1 MEKKYMNPSIFETN
15 IFYLI
20 IGVSLLLLGSLVQS
34 KEIYS
39 GLIITEY
46 LIIFIPT
53 ITYLKARGYNLKKVL
68 KLNKISAKEVALI
81 FLIVIFSYPVG
92 VFLNY
97 LMLLLLSNFTEL
109 KPTPVPIPQNT
120 GEYLL
125 GLLVISLSPGICEEV
140 LFRGMVMSSYDKL
153 GKKKAIIISA
163 ILFGMFHF
171 NLQNLVG
178 PIFLGIIFGLIVYK
192 TNSLFSTM
200 IAHGVNNAIATT
212 IAYLAM
218 SNMNNLSIE
227 SQDIG
232 ISIGSFATVLTV
244 IIGFVI
250 AMISGTIA
258 YTLYKSLPNNN
269 HEEDISFEEYTPRV
283 VHYLPLFAVLVI
295 FIIYN
300 YIFLFV
306 Y

>member
-1 MEKKYMNPSIFETN
+1 MERKHMNPSIFETN

-20 IGVSLLLLGSLVQS
+20 IGVLLLFLGGLVQS
-34 KEIYS
+34 KEIYL

-46 LIIFIPT
+46 LIILLPT
-53 ITYLKARGYNLKKVL
+53 ITYLKARGYSLKKVL

-97 LMLLLLSNFTEL
+97 LMILLLSNFTEL
-109 KPTPVPIPQNT
+109 KPTPIPIPKST
-120 GEYLL
+120 WEYFL

-140 LFRGMVMSSYDKL
+140 LFRGMVMSSYEKL

-163 ILFGMFHF
+163 ILFGIFHF

-178 PIFLGIIFGLIVYK
+178 PIFLGIIFGFIAYK

-200 IAHGVNNAIATT
+200 IAHGVNNSIATT
-212 IAYLAM
+212 IAYLTM
-218 SNMNNLSIE
+218 RNMDKISIE

-232 ISIGSFATVLTV
+232 ISMGSFATVLT
-244 IIGFVI
+244 IIVGFVI
-250 AMISGTIA
+250 AIISGAIA
-258 YTLYKSLPNNN
+258 YTLYKSLPDNSY
-269 HEEDISFEEYTPRV
+269 EEDISFEEYTPRV
-283 VHYLPLFAVLVI
+283 VHYLPLLVVLVI

-300 YIFLFV
+300 YMVLFV

>member
-46 LIIFIPT
+46 LIILLPT
-53 ITYLKARGYNLKKVL
+53 ITYLKARGYSLKKVL

-97 LMLLLLSNFTEL
+97 LMILLLSNFTEL
-109 KPTPVPIPQNT
+109 KPTPIPIPQNT

-125 GLLVISLSPGICEEV
+125 GLLVISFSPGICEEV

-200 IAHGVNNAIATT
+200 VAHGVNNAIATT

-269 HEEDISFEEYTPRV
+269 EEDISFEEYTPRV

>member
-46 LIIFIPT
+46 LIILVPT
-53 ITYLKARGYNLKKVL
+53 ITYLKARGYSLKKVL
-68 KLNKISAKEVALI
+68 KLNRISAKEVALI

-97 LMLLLLSNFTEL
+97 LMILLLSNFTEL
-109 KPTPVPIPQNT
+109 KPTPIPIPQNT

-244 IIGFVI
+244 IIGFII

-269 HEEDISFEEYTPRV
+269 HEEDISFEEYAPRV

>member
-39 GLIITEY
+39 GLIVTEY
-46 LIIFIPT
+46 LIILLPT
-53 ITYLKARGYNLKKVL
+53 ITYLKARGYSLKKVL
-68 KLNKISAKEVALI
+68 KLNRISAKEVALI

-97 LMLLLLSNFTEL
+97 LMILLLSNFTEL
-109 KPTPVPIPQNT
+109 KPTPIPIPQNT

-269 HEEDISFEEYTPRV
+269 HEEDISFEEYAPRV